1 MGNDLKPGNEMRP
14 NTTSVRKTGT
24 IQRLLLLILVIVF
37 GFAIIVL
44 PHIDLKGVKARIAEE
59 ASSQLNGE
67 VVIARASFSPLPW
80 PHFTLRGITITS
92 ARWGQGVSPEI
103 QIYLHLLPLLKKEIL
118 LKRIFVKGPV
128 LDVTLR
134 EGAIERKKD
143 ILSYIDQ
150 NVTRGI
156 PSLTLEGGMVN
167 ILRPDDKEP
176 FLTLQGVT
184 GNVASR
190 KEGKVGLEL
199 SFACPGAER
208 IVVRVSTSEKDAQGK
223 PCSLLATGT
232 GVNVEKIGKV
242 VLEVL
247 GKNETIQT
255 VFGIMQDGELSQI
268 IFHGEGRD
276 FREALDFER
285 NVRVRGTLANGR
297 MLTPPGPLPLEEV
310 SGEFEIEEAV
320 LHCWDADLRLGKST
334 AREGKLVVG
343 LISARD
349 EFQLEGLVEAE
360 AEDLVHYLPL
370 VLKEDG
376 LRREVESFQEAT
388 GRGKGR
394 LVLGENIH
402 QIRPQVEVE
411 SFQCSFRHGHSP
423 GRISLDGGQ
432 LTLQNG
438 EAEWRI
444 DTVTWK
450 GCQWRNAEGNVTFRD
465 QGMEITVAKA
475 DLCGIHSTGSV
486 HSRAGVITH
495 SFRFWAEEADLSSA
509 ILCLWDKDARIEGK
523 FLLDGDMW
531 AEGVI
536 DPLREASEGSLLFI
550 SQKGRIY
557 RWTVLSQIF
566 NMLNIIGLFEGKLPD
581 FTQEG
586 FQFDQFII
594 TGELRNGYIYL
605 KEAVIDGP
613 AMKIV
618 GEGKI
623 DLLKGEADIAVLVA
637 PLKTVDTVMKNIPVV
652 GRIITGKNGIFISVP
667 FSVKGPL
674 DDAKVTLLPPEAVGG
689 GLWGVLKRTL
699 QTPVKL
705 FNTTIS
711 KK

>member
-1 MGNDLKPGNEMRP
+1 MRSD
-14 NTTSVRKTGT
+14 TKVRKAGT
-24 IQRLLLLILVIVF
+24 IKRLFFLTLVIIF

-44 PHIDLKGVKARIAEE
+44 PHIDLKGVKEKIAEE
-59 ASSQLNGE
+59 ASVQLNSE
-67 VVIARASFSPLPW
+67 VVIARASLSPLPW
-80 PHFTLRGITITS
+80 PHFILRGVTITS
-92 ARWGQGVSPEI
+92 TRWGQCVSQEVRIYPRLFPLFKK
-103 QIYLHLLPLLKKEIL
+103 QISVKK
-118 LKRIFVKGPV
+118 IFVKDPA
-128 LDVTLR
+128 LDLTLR
-134 EGAIERKKD
+134 EGAMERKKD
-143 ILSYIDQ
+143 IFSYIDQ
-150 NVTRGI
+150 HVTHDI
-156 PSLTLEGGMVN
+156 PSVTLEGGIVN
-167 ILRPDDKEP
+167 ILRPEKQEP
-176 FLTLQGVT
+176 FLIIQGVT

-190 KEGKVGLEL
+190 KKRKVGLEL

-208 IVVRVSTSEKDAQGK
+208 IEIRIATSQEDAQGK
-223 PCSLLATGT
+223 PCSFLATGQ
-232 GVNVEKIGKV
+232 GVNIEKIRMV
-242 VLEVL
+242 VYEVL
-247 GKNETIQT
+247 GKNETIQK
-255 VFGIMQDGELSQI
+255 VFGIMQSGNLSQI

-285 NVRVRGTLANGR
+285 NVRVRGTLTAGKIV
-297 MLTPPGPLPLEEV
+297 TPPGPLPLEEV

-320 LHCWDADLRLGKST
+320 LRCWDADLRLGKSF

-343 LISARD
+343 LISER
-349 EFQLEGLVEAE
+349 EAFHLDALMDAD

-370 VLKEDG
+370 VLTEDG
-376 LRREVESFQEAT
+376 LRREVEVFREAQ
-388 GRGKGR
+388 GRGTGR

-411 SFQCSFRHGHSP
+411 SFHVSFRHGHAA
-423 GRISLDGGQ
+423 GRIALDGGQ

-465 QGMEITVAKA
+465 QGMDITVAKA
-475 DLCGIHSTGSV
+475 DLCGIQCTGSV
-486 HSRAGVITH
+486 ISRAGVLTH

-509 ILCLWDKDARIEGK
+509 ILCLWGKDAHIEGK

-531 AEGVI
+531 AEGVV
-536 DPLREASEGSLLFI
+536 DPLREASEGSLLFV
-550 SQKGRIY
+550 SQKGRID
-557 RWTVLSQIF
+557 RWTLLSQIF
-566 NMLNIIGLFEGKLPD
+566 NMLNIIGLFEGKFPD

-594 TGELRNGYIYL
+594 TGELRNGYLYL

-652 GRIITGKNGIFISVP
+652 GRLITGKNGIFISVP

-674 DDAKVTLLPPEAVGG
+674 DDTKVTLLPPEAVGG

-699 QTPVKL
+699 QTPVEL